1 MKFLFLCVF
10 CYKYWGLG
18 CDYAFG
24 ECSSQSSILHDCWL
38 YVYIYLHVCMH
49 VGLLQG
55 SLSLPPEGWD
65 SGRLP
70 HLPDFYVEPVDAGSN
85 PQTCTQSTLSSEL
98 SAYS

>member
-1 MKFLFLCVF
+1 MP
-10 CYKYWGLG
+10 LG
-18 CDYAFG
+18 NVVLNPV
-24 ECSSQSSILHDCWL
+24 SSTIAGCM
-38 YVYIYLHVCMH
+38 YIYLHVCMH

-70 HLPDFYVEPVDAGSN
+70 HLPDFYVEPVDVGSN